1 MLAKALKIWLVMTVL
16 MLLEG
21 GFPANWWR
29 PDFALLFLVPWA
41 LRSGA
46 RQGAVLGFC
55 LGVTLAVLSG
65 AVVGVFG
72 LVYGVTGF
80 ALGWW
85 GEREVPGFF
94 VEVLGM
100 VFAVA
105 AVEVMLVALARLIP
119 WPLTPSLFVL
129 HSWLV
134 PTLIVNVA
142 LLWPA
147 DKLVAAWWGAEPS
160 RNRSW
165 RI

>member
-21 GFPANWWR
+21 GFPGNWWR
-29 PDFALLFLVPWA
+29 PDFGLLFLVPWA

-46 RQGAVLGFC
+46 RLGAVLGF
-55 LGVTLAVLSG
+55 GIGITLAILSG
-65 AVVGVFG
+65 SVVGVYG
-72 LVYGVTGF
+72 GVYGVVGF

-94 VEVLGM
+94 VGMLGM

-105 AVEVMLVALARLIP
+105 AVEVMLMALARLIP
-119 WPLTPSLFVL
+119 WPLTPSLPVL
-129 HSWLV
+129 HSWLL
-134 PTLIVNVA
+134 PTLAVNVA

-147 DKLVAAWWGAEPS
+147 DKLVVALRGAEPY